1 MKEFT
6 NFSKKALATANVIT
20 VEQFLFISDVI
31 HNSEGGFYSA
41 ALHKGKRYMAITLYG
56 DKCNPRYTYYV
67 VDLINMTAEQV
78 DSIQQA
84 KQMISEIVSKG
95 GKKATDMS
103 TNSAVSIPRPSCDEV
118 DKYLHKWNTTPDL
131 YEPDAVLNE
140 LFTKTLPYNRS
151 IDDIILKAAT
161 LNTVYNTRITSI
173 YPIAQHILSLG
184 IDARLRVG
192 DETLV
197 QELMS
202 VDYAGTGDHIDHY
215 SLNAAKVDAQYSA
228 QLRSMYVGNPW
239 IETLPD
245 NPDDKELFRSL
256 RGKIPYDASERELPA
271 YERRECI
278 QSLSQVFVPWGKAGE
293 IARKIV
299 RNSRRLCHEEP
310 CREELEKGTGGI
322 AELCAEKGFW
332 IQLCD
337 WKQCQCVWFL
347 HRR

>member
-151 IDDIILKAAT
+151 IDDIILKVAT
-161 LNTVYNTRITSI
+161 LNTIYNTRITSI

-184 IDARLRVG
+184 IDARLRAD

-215 SLNAAKVDAQYSA
+215 SFASKYCSFHNPDSFPIYDSYVDAILWYYQSTENFYTFKRNELKNYSVFKCIIREFQHHFGLDRYTTKQLDQYLWQFGKEYFS
-228 QLRSMYVGNPW
+228 
-239 IETLPD
+239 
-245 NPDDKELFRSL
+245 DKK
-256 RGKIPYDASERELPA
+256 GKS
-271 YERRECI
+271 
-278 QSLSQVFVPWGKAGE
+278 
-293 IARKIV
+293 
-299 RNSRRLCHEEP
+299 
-310 CREELEKGTGGI
+310 
-322 AELCAEKGFW
+322 
-332 IQLCD
+332 
-337 WKQCQCVWFL
+337 
-347 HRR
+347 